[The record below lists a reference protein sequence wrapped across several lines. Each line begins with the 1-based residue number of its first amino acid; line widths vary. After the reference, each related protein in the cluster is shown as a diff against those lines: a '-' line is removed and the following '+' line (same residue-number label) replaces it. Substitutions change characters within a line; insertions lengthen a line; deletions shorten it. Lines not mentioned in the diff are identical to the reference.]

1 MPPGQADES
10 VAGRTHLS
18 TTQDYSRPFYSR
30 HAKRYAE
37 ITHDFVQS
45 HYVCESNPA
54 PTHDLDLIARLKEL
68 VAPGAVGLDAGCGAG
83 ARDVHYYCRDGYDVL
98 GIDAVEENVAVARTL
113 HPEIA
118 DRISVADLARPLD
131 FPDESFEFVLCN
143 SVIQHIAPDQVV
155 DVTLPEL
162 VRVLKVGGVLQLM
175 FKTGEGIAT
184 VYDADYQANRTF
196 QLYDQDV
203 LLRRLAALGTCLVPA
218 EGDALGGV
226 MLFHDTKPMRHCA
239 FYSRKKNKKKR

>member
-1 MPPGQADES
+1 MPPGPADES
-10 VAGRTHLS
+10 VSKRAHLS
-18 TTQDYSRPFYSR
+18 TTQDYSRSFYSR
-30 HAKRYAE
+30 HAKRYAQ

-45 HYVCESNPA
+45 HYVAETNPA
-54 PTHDLDLIARLKEL
+54 PTDDLDLMTRLKEL

-83 ARDVHYYCRDGYDVL
+83 ARDVYYYWRDGYDIL

-118 DRISVADLARPLD
+118 DRISVADLTRPLD

-143 SVIQHIAPDQVV
+143 AVIQHIAPDKVME
-155 DVTLPEL
+155 VTLPEL
-162 VRVLKVGGVLQLM
+162 VRVLKIGGLLQLM
-175 FKTGEGIAT
+175 FKTGEGIVT
-184 VYDADYQANRTF
+184 VYDVDYQANRTF

-203 LLRRLAALGTCLVPA
+203 LLRRLAALGTCVVPA

-226 MLFHDTKPMRHCA
+226 MLFQDTKPMRHCV
-239 FYSRKKNKKKR
+239 FYSRKKNR